1 MKETVYYFGAQRK
14 ERESLQKA
22 IMQKIFQP
30 GERYGHPHSQDSKN
44 FKEVECY
51 ELWKYTHNIQT
62 FSCFN
67 QDKKA
72 KSQMNER
79 RVSITRPQK
88 YKESRYYYEKNIYI
102 YSNKLDNLENN
113 LKYMDKFPKQ
123 SWYRIKLEASHFL
136 VSTIIAKL

>member
-1 MKETVYYFGAQRK
+1 MKETVYYLGTQRK

-72 KSQMNER
+72 KSQM
-79 RVSITRPQK
+79 
-88 YKESRYYYEKNIYI
+88 KEES
-102 YSNKLDNLENN
+102 L
-113 LKYMDKFPKQ
+113 
-123 SWYRIKLEASHFL
+123 
-136 VSTIIAKL
+136 